1 MMEHIRNAEPP
12 PLDRAWSTR
21 TTLEDAYAIFVGS
34 LLIVAGLALLSSARL
49 ITGGL
54 SGIALLISYLVPV
67 EAGIL
72 LMILSVPFFLLT
84 GRAMGRGFLIKTV
97 AASLCLSILSGL
109 TPLAFHIDVL
119 SKPIAALAAGAML
132 GMGTLS
138 LARHGAGVGG
148 FGALFLWIE
157 HRYGVN
163 PGKLQLGI
171 DTLVF
176 AVSCAII
183 APSDLLWSALATLTG
198 SAILI
203 LWQRPPRKATDQK
216 NPDVLP
222 RTSPPSA
229 WEPG

>member
-1 MMEHIRNAEPP
+1 MTSDDAEPST
-12 PLDRAWSTR
+12 LDRAWSTR
-21 TTLEDAYAIFVGS
+21 ATLEDAYAIFVGS

-54 SGIALLISYLVPV
+54 SGIALLISYFVPV

-72 LMILSVPFFLLT
+72 LMILSVPFFLLA
-84 GRAMGRGFLIKTV
+84 GGAMGRGFLFKTV
-97 AASLCLSILSGL
+97 TASVCLSILSGL

-157 HRYGVN
+157 RRHGVN
-163 PGKLQLGI
+163 PGKIQLGI
-171 DTLVF
+171 DTVIF
-176 AVSCAII
+176 TASCAII

-203 LWQRPPRKATDQK
+203 LWQRPPRLTTDQAGSG
-216 NPDVLP
+216 NPAK
-222 RTSPPSA
+222 PSA
-229 WEPG
+229 ANAHE

>member
-1 MMEHIRNAEPP
+1 MVPHSRNADPAP
-12 PLDRAWSTR
+12 SPLARAWLTR
-21 TTLEDAYAIFVGS
+21 ATLEDAYAIFVGS

-54 SGIALLISYLVPV
+54 SGIALLISYFVPI

-72 LMILSVPFFLLT
+72 LMILSVPFFLLA
-84 GRAMGRGFLIKTV
+84 GRAMGRSFLIKTV

-109 TPLAFHIDVL
+109 TPLAIHIDVL

-157 HRYGVN
+157 RRHGVN
-163 PGKLQLGI
+163 PGKIQLGI
-171 DTLVF
+171 DTLIF
-176 AVSCAII
+176 TASCAII
-183 APSDLLWSALATLTG
+183 APADLLWSALATLTG

-203 LWQRPPRKATDQK
+203 LWQRPLLKA
-216 NPDVLP
+216 
-222 RTSPPSA
+222 
-229 WEPG
+229 PG

>member
-1 MMEHIRNAEPP
+1 MTSMTQHIRNTEPP
-12 PLDRAWSTR
+12 TLDRAWSTR
-21 TTLEDAYAIFVGS
+21 ATLEDAYAIFVGS

-54 SGIALLISYLVPV
+54 SGIALLISYFVPI

-72 LMILSVPFFLLT
+72 LMILSVPFFLLA
-84 GRAMGRGFLIKTV
+84 GGAMGRGFLVKTV
-97 AASLCLSILSGL
+97 TASLCLSILSGL

-157 HRYGVN
+157 RRHGVN
-163 PGKLQLGI
+163 PGKIQLGI
-171 DTLVF
+171 DTVIF
-176 AVSCAII
+176 TASCAIM
-183 APSDLLWSALATLTG
+183 APSDLLWSGLATLTG

-203 LWQRPPRKATDQK
+203 LWQRPPRLTADQTARAM
-216 NPDVLP
+216 P
-222 RTSPPSA
+222 
-229 WEPG
+229 

>member
-1 MMEHIRNAEPP
+1 MTQHIGNADLP

-21 TTLEDAYAIFVGS
+21 ATFEDAYAIFVGS

-54 SGIALLISYLVPV
+54 SGIALLISYFVPV

-72 LMILSVPFFLLT
+72 LMILSVPFFLLA
-84 GRAMGRGFLIKTV
+84 GGAMGRGFLFKTV
-97 AASLCLSILSGL
+97 TASLCLSILSGL

-157 HRYGVN
+157 RRHGVN
-163 PGKLQLGI
+163 PGKIQLGI
-171 DTLVF
+171 D
-176 AVSCAII
+176 AVIFTASCAII

-203 LWQRPPRKATDQK
+203 LWQRPPRLTTDQAGSGNAVK
-216 NPDVLP
+216 
-222 RTSPPSA
+222 PSA
-229 WEPG
+229 ANAHEKR

>member
-1 MMEHIRNAEPP
+1 MTEHPGNAEPP

-21 TTLEDAYAIFVGS
+21 ATLEDAYAIFVGS

-54 SGIALLISYLVPV
+54 SGIALLISYFVPV

-72 LMILSVPFFLLT
+72 LMILSAPFFLLA
-84 GRAMGRGFLIKTV
+84 GRAMGRGFLVKTV
-97 AASLCLSILSGL
+97 TASLCLSILSGL

-157 HRYGVN
+157 RRHGVN
-163 PGKLQLGI
+163 PGKIQLGI
-171 DTLVF
+171 DTVIF
-176 AVSCAII
+176 TASCAII
-183 APSDLLWSALATLTG
+183 APSDLLWSGLATLTG

-203 LWQRPPRKATDQK
+203 LWQRPPRLTTD
-216 NPDVLP
+216 
-222 RTSPPSA
+222 
-229 WEPG
+229 

>member
-1 MMEHIRNAEPP
+1 MSQHLRNAEPQ
-12 PLDRAWSTR
+12 PLDRTWSAR
-21 TTLEDAYAIFVGS
+21 ATLEDAYAIFVGS

-54 SGIALLISYLVPV
+54 SGIALLISYFVPI

-72 LMILSVPFFLLT
+72 LMILSVPFFLFA
-84 GRAMGRGFLIKTV
+84 GRAMGRSFLIKTV
-97 AASLCLSILSGL
+97 TASVCLSILSGL
-109 TPLAFHIDVL
+109 TPLAFQIDVL

-157 HRYGVN
+157 RRHGVN
-163 PGKLQLGI
+163 PGKIQLGI
-171 DTLVF
+171 DTLIF
-176 AVSCAII
+176 TASCLVIT
-183 APSDLLWSALATLTG
+183 PSDLLWSALATVTG

-203 LWQRPPRKATDQK
+203 LWQRPSSHAVDRK
-216 NPDVLP
+216 
-222 RTSPPSA
+222 
-229 WEPG
+229 EPGALPKAAPASGREPG